1 MQDSQALEECYVVG
15 HGAATQHQCSSKR
28 WLEGRNSCRAVCSP
42 NKVGGL
48 HNCALVDVSVCFC
61 RVGCSRSPRVQHPVR
76 VPAPLVRTEL
86 CIPRQLFADRTP
98 VGVGPRAALHTLHVA
113 EMSTDV
119 RLQWLEEARVNA
131 VLGSCKHS
139 LKSLRSGFSCYA
151 AFVRL
156 ADPLGEAIPPKL
168 DLLLSWSTL
177 FRSERTLANYL
188 GYVKTACLL
197 CGASVAVFDSDAL
210 KRAKNSVAK
219 SQRFTRRPKLWIQ
232 RARVQEILEWC
243 AGKERYPLF
252 GVLFLFAYAFLL
264 RLPSE
269 ALPVTAGKG
278 SGPCAL
284 YREGDK
290 MILELERRKNVPT
303 GSKLVRGCWC
313 KESPAT
319 CPLHILDPLVAS
331 CAFGQRV
338 FDVSPASALGVL
350 REVLSEMGIDQAENY
365 RTHDL
370 RRGHAQDLVDSGMY
384 CNFFCMLGCF
394 GRGAMFAGAT
404 LAVIL
409 AAGEWK
415 SPAFLSYIDQA
426 KLETDVVVAAHVD
439 ESDCEDV

>member
-1 MQDSQALEECYVVG
+1 M
-15 HGAATQHQCSSKR
+15 
-28 WLEGRNSCRAVCSP
+28 N
-42 NKVGGL
+42 
-48 HNCALVDVSVCFC
+48 
-61 RVGCSRSPRVQHPVR
+61 
-76 VPAPLVRTEL
+76 
-86 CIPRQLFADRTP
+86 
-98 VGVGPRAALHTLHVA
+98 VGPRAALHMLNVSDMTA
-113 EMSTDV
+113 DV

-131 VLGSCKHS
+131 VLGSCKLS

-151 AFVRL
+151 AFIRS

-168 DLLLSWSTL
+168 NMLLSWSTL

-197 CGASVAVFDSDAL
+197 DGASVAVFESDAL

-219 SQRFTRRPKLWIQ
+219 SQRFTKRPKLFIQ
-232 RARVQEILEWC
+232 RARVQGILEWC
-243 AGKERYPLF
+243 ADKERYSLL

-269 ALPVTAGKG
+269 ALPVTCGKC

-284 YREGDK
+284 YREGDNL
-290 MILELERRKNVPT
+290 ILDLERRKNRPS

-319 CPLHILDPLVAS
+319 CPLHILGPILAGCD
-331 CAFGQRV
+331 FGQRV
-338 FDVSPASALGVL
+338 FDVSPARALGCLKEIL
-350 REVLSEMGIDQAENY
+350 RGMGVDQAADY

-370 RRGHAQDLVDSGMY
+370 RRGHAQDLVEYGMIKSH
-384 CNFFCMLGCF
+384 LHARGCWSSSHV
-394 GRGAMFAGAT
+394 AGAS

-409 AAGEWK
+409 SAGEWK
-415 SPAFLSYIDQA
+415 SPAFLAYIDQA

-439 ESDCEDV
+439 DSDDDDV